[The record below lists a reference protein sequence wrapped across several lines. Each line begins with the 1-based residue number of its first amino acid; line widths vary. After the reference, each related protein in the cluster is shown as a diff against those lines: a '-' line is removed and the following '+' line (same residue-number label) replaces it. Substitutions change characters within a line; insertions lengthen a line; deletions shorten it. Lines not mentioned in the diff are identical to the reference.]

1 MDEKHV
7 KKVVL
12 RHNNRKYPKITFTFD
27 DESTKSITVRADLK
41 TANRLLLKIK
51 REIALR
57 EFDIN
62 DYLSLVGSSS
72 KGITLNDFYNRY
84 LQYREKLVQIEQLSE
99 ATYQHDRFAFMLLL
113 DRLDK
118 YTTLQG
124 LTKDDMINF
133 LVLLKESPNKN
144 GKPYKPGAIN
154 SYLKHIKAAFNW
166 AVKEKLIRESP
177 INDVGM
183 LPNPNEGVYR
193 FISEADI
200 EKVRGYL
207 QKKPKWQLD
216 IFNLCLWT
224 GARRN
229 EAFNLRST
237 DLYVD
242 EIKGEKVPFA
252 KLLGKGKKSRNM
264 PLCSEVCELLDRRV
278 KYLADPVKQ
287 QEIMDRSGSN
297 HIQQYAV
304 VTSRLKQG
312 YLFWEIIDSN
322 SITRAFS
329 RARNE
334 LGLKYFNAHS
344 LRHSFATYC
353 LKDNIRV
360 TTVKE
365 FLGHT
370 NIKTTMIYAKTDDEL
385 KAKDI
390 KKMKPR

>member
-1 MDEKHV
+1 MEEKTV
-7 KKVVL
+7 KSVYL
-12 RHNNRKYPKITFTFD
+12 RHKGRRYPQISFTYED
-27 DESTKSITVRADLK
+27 KTEKTLTIKVDLR
-41 TANRLLLKIK
+41 TAKQLISKIK
-51 REIALR
+51 REITLG

-62 DYLSLVGSSS
+62 DYLSVGTTS
-72 KGITLNDFYNRY
+72 KSITLNDFSNRY
-84 LQYREKLVQIEQLSE
+84 LDYRERLVKIDMLSN
-99 ATYQHDRFAFMLLL
+99 ATLQHDRFALMLLL

-118 YTTLQG
+118 YTTLGG

-133 LVLLKESPNKN
+133 LVLLKDAPNKT

-177 INDVGM
+177 FKDVGM
-183 LPNPNEGVYR
+183 LHDPNEGSYR

-200 EKVRGYL
+200 EKIRAYL
-207 QKKPKWQLD
+207 QHKPQWQLD

-229 EAFNLRST
+229 EAFNLKST

-242 EIKGEKVPFA
+242 VIKGEKVPFA
-252 KLLGKGKKSRNM
+252 KLFGKGKKFRNM
-264 PLCSEVCELLDRRV
+264 PLCGEVCELLDRRV
-278 KYLADPVKQ
+278 GYLTDPVKQ
-287 QEIMDRSGSN
+287 QEIIDRSGSN
-297 HIQQYAV
+297 HIQLWVAV
-304 VTSRLKQG
+304 ESRLKQG

-329 RARNE
+329 KARNE
-334 LGLKYFNAHS
+334 LGLKYFNVHA

-390 KKMKPR
+390 KKHKPR

>member
-1 MDEKHV
+1 MDEK
-7 KKVVL
+7 KAKYAVL
-12 RHNNRKYPKITFTFD
+12 RHVGRKYPNITIIYT
-27 DESTKSITVRADLK
+27 DESTRAITIRADLK
-41 TANRLLLKIK
+41 TAEKLHLKIK
-51 REIALR
+51 KEIALGTFNVDNYVIKR
-57 EFDIN
+57 TT
-62 DYLSLVGSSS
+62 
-72 KGITLNDFYNRY
+72 KGIALHDFYNKY
-84 LQYREKLVQIEQLSE
+84 LDYREKLVHIEQLSE
-99 ATYQHDRFAFMLLL
+99 ATYQHDKFALNLLL

-124 LTKDDMINF
+124 VTKDDMINF
-133 LVLLKESPNKN
+133 LVLLKDAQNKN
-144 GKPYKPGAIN
+144 GKPFKPGAIN
-154 SYLKHIKAAFNW
+154 SYLKHLKAAFNW
-166 AVKEKLIRESP
+166 AVKEKLIVESP
-177 INDVGM
+177 FKDVGM
-183 LPNPNEGVYR
+183 LPNPNEGSYR

-200 EKVRGYL
+200 ERIRGYL
-207 QKKPKWQLD
+207 KNKPMWQLD

-264 PLCSEVCELLDRRV
+264 PLCAEVCELLDRRV

-297 HIQQYAV
+297 HIQKYAAV
-304 VTSRLKQG
+304 NSRLKQG
-312 YLFWEIIDSN
+312 YLFWEILDSN

-329 RARNE
+329 KARNE
-334 LGLKYFNAHS
+334 LRLKYFNVHS

-390 KKMKPR
+390 KKYKPR

>member
-1 MDEKHV
+1 MDEKEV
-7 KKVVL
+7 KSAYL
-12 RHNNRKYPKITFTFD
+12 RHKGRKYPQIAFTFED
-27 DESTKSITVRADLK
+27 KTEKTWTVKTDLK
-41 TANRLLLKIK
+41 TAKQLLSKIK
-51 REIALR
+51 REIALGS
-57 EFDIN
+57 FDIDN
-62 DYLSLVGSSS
+62 YLHHHAAGKSL
-72 KGITLNDFYNRY
+72 TLNDFINRY
-84 LQYREKLVQIEQLSE
+84 LDYRERLVRIDQISE
-99 ATYQHDRFAFMLLL
+99 ATYQHDRFALDLLL
-113 DRLDK
+113 DRINQ
-118 YTTLQG
+118 YTTLGG

-133 LVLLKESPNKN
+133 LVLLKDAPNKT

-177 INDVGM
+177 FKDVGM
-183 LPNPNEGVYR
+183 LHDPNDGTYR

-200 EKVRGYL
+200 EKVRRYL
-207 QKKPKWQLD
+207 KNKPEWQLD

-229 EAFNLRST
+229 EAFNLKST

-242 EIKGEKVPFA
+242 VIKGETTPFA
-252 KLLGKGKKSRNM
+252 KLLGKGKKFRNM
-264 PLCSEVCELLDRRV
+264 PLCPEACELLDRRV

-287 QEIMDRSGSN
+287 QELMDRSGCN
-297 HIQQYAV
+297 NIQQSGV
-304 VTSRLKQG
+304 VESRLKQG
-312 YLFWEIIDSN
+312 YLFWEILDSN

-329 RARNE
+329 RVRIE
-334 LGLKYFNAHS
+334 LGLDYFNVHA

-353 LKDNIRV
+353 LKDDIRV

-390 KKMKPR
+390 KKHKPR